1 MSKWIGLA
9 VALVAL
15 MPAVT
20 ARGEVV
26 ARKAS
31 ESDDDF
37 MARVLGP
44 STELAQKVVR
54 STEIAG
60 GKLALIGFVNHQDDS
75 ENGSQGGNVL
85 VGHLLIE
92 SSPNQYEHVVFPSC
106 DEEGGAPKL
115 EAVFFARTIKGAG
128 RDLAVL
134 CSWDHGGQVVNGT
147 CYDTEFYRVK
157 EAGTKIAVE
166 TAKDFKGKFDT
177 CDSFEANAR
186 GKMVRRSR
194 AAKLTT
200 VAEVKKA
207 LVKMGLKQDAS
218 KSPER
223 AARQ

>member
-1 MSKWIGLA
+1 MSRWIGLA
-9 VALVAL
+9 VALAALTQVA
-15 MPAVT
+15 T
-20 ARGEVV
+20 ARGEAVT
-26 ARKAS
+26 RKAS

-37 MARVLGP
+37 MGRVLGP

-54 STEIAG
+54 SAEIAG
-60 GKLALIGFVNHQDDS
+60 GKVTLIGFVNHEDNSDDS
-75 ENGSQGGNVL
+75 SQGGNVL

-92 SSPNQYEHVVFPSC
+92 SSPNQYEHIVFPSC
-106 DEEGGAPKL
+106 DEEGGPPKL

-157 EAGTKIAVE
+157 QAGAKISVE
-166 TAKDFKGKFDT
+166 TAKDFKGKFVT

-186 GKMVRRSR
+186 GKMVRQSRS
-194 AAKLTT
+194 KFTT

-207 LVKMGLKQDAS
+207 LIKLGLKQDAS

-223 AARQ
+223 AAHQ